1 MRSRVFVLLFAL
13 VSLAACQKELSEEN
27 GQLPTNPPPGTG
39 TLANFRA
46 TINGQPWEAS
56 LRSATRGNR
65 IITLSGT
72 SAALQTLAI
81 TLGDSG
87 IHTYR
92 LTPNS
97 SNNFALFTDAALSNP
112 APFVTNPLVL
122 TNPALPILG
131 NAGGTVSITAIDTV
145 NRWVTGTFSF
155 NALRASDGQ
164 SRTVTSGVFTQLPYS
179 VTGGGGGVPPPA
191 NNDTLYGDVNGTRF
205 TPGNIIAT
213 SLPGS
218 GSIVINGSDISTGRS
233 FTITVP
239 DTITPGTYLMNAS
252 GILVAYSSSI
262 TQLYTATL
270 GTLNISS
277 HNTTTKRI
285 RGTFN
290 FTGTLLTGGT
300 GTVLVTNGFM
310 AVSY

>member
-1 MRSRVFVLLFAL
+1 MRLRFIALMAVLLGL
-13 VSLAACQKELSEEN
+13 LSCQKELSEEN

-39 TLANFRA
+39 STSNFRA
-46 TINGQPWEAS
+46 VINGQPWEAS
-56 LRSATRGNR
+56 LRAASRGNR
-65 IITLSGT
+65 TITLSGT
-72 SAALQTLAI
+72 SAASQTLAI

-92 LTPNS
+92 LAPNS
-97 SNNFALFTDAALSNP
+97 TNNFALFTDAALSNP
-112 APFVTNPLVL
+112 APFL
-122 TNPALPILG
+122 TNPFVIPNPAFPAVG

-145 NRWVTGTFSF
+145 NRWMTGTFSF
-155 NALRASDGQ
+155 NVLRVSDGQ
-164 SRTVTSGVFTQLPYS
+164 TRTVTNGVFTQLPYS
-179 VTGGGGGVPPPA
+179 INGGGGGVPPPA

-205 TPGNIIAT
+205 TPPNIIA
-213 SLPGS
+213 SAVPGS
-218 GSIVINGSDISTGRS
+218 GTIVINGSDISTGRS

-239 DTITPGTYLMNAS
+239 DTITTGTYLMNAS
-252 GILVAYSSSI
+252 GILVAYSSSL

-300 GTVLVTNGFM
+300 GSVLVTNGFM

>member
-1 MRSRVFVLLFAL
+1 MRFSVIVLLGVLGLL
-13 VSLAACQKELSEEN
+13 VSCQKELSEEN

-39 TLANFRA
+39 TLSNFRA

-56 LRSATRGNR
+56 LRSASRGNR

-72 SAALQTLAI
+72 SASLQTLAI

-87 IHTYR
+87 VHTYR
-92 LTPNS
+92 LAPNAT
-97 SNNFALFTDAALSNP
+97 NNFALFTDAALSNP
-112 APFVTNPLVL
+112 APFL
-122 TNPALPILG
+122 TNPFVITNPAFPTVG
-131 NAGGTVSITAIDTV
+131 SAGGTVSITAIDTV
-145 NRWVTGTFSF
+145 NRWMTGTFSF
-155 NALRASDGQ
+155 NALRATDGQ
-164 SRTVTSGVFTQLPYS
+164 TRTVTNGVFTQLPYS

-205 TPGNIIAT
+205 TPANIVAAAV
-213 SLPGS
+213 PGS
-218 GSIVINGSDISTGRS
+218 GTIAINGSDIATGRS

-239 DTITPGTYLMNAS
+239 ENITPGIYLMNAS
-252 GILVAYSSSI
+252 GILVAYSASI

-270 GTLNISS
+270 GTLTISS